1 MDIQVKHNSV
11 PNLKLPKFNVDTELD
26 DKLNDYDITRLM
38 NKSNFTTF
46 LGKAGSGKSSL
57 LISFLKTSAL
67 FKRVYSS
74 ILLFMPPNSR
84 ASIKDSFF
92 DKYLPEDQIYDEVN
106 LENLKEVYDIAQSNA
121 KDGENT
127 LIIFDDVQKYF
138 KGENEKLLLHMI
150 NNRRHARL
158 SIWFAVQTYNSI
170 PRQVRQG
177 ITDMF
182 VFKINKTEMENIFS
196 EQIEQHKDLFIEIL
210 KFIFRK
216 SHDFMYINTNS
227 QRIFSNWDELLIN
240 D

>member
-1 MDIQVKHNSV
+1 MDIVVKHNQV
-11 PNLKLPKFNVDTELD
+11 PKLKLPKFSVDNELD
-26 DKLNDYDITRLM
+26 DKLNDYDITKLM
-38 NKSNFTTF
+38 NKSNFSVF

-57 LISFLKTSAL
+57 LISFLKTPAL
-67 FKRVYSS
+67 FKRVYST

-92 DKYLPEDQIYDEVN
+92 DKHLPPEQIYDEVS
-106 LENLKEVYDIAQSNA
+106 LEKLKEAYDIAQGNA
-121 KDGENT
+121 TEGDNT
-127 LIIFDDVQKYF
+127 LIVFDDTQKYF
-138 KGENEKLLLHMI
+138 KGECEKFLLHMI

-196 EQIEQHKDLFIEIL
+196 EQIEQHKELFIEIL
-210 KFIFRK
+210 KFVFQK
-216 SHDFMYINTNS
+216 SHDFLYINTNS
-227 QRIFSNWDELLIN
+227 QRLFSNWNELLIQE
-240 D
+240 

>member
-1 MDIQVKHNSV
+1 MSDITIKHYDA
-11 PNLKLPKFNVDTELD
+11 PKLKLPKFSVDNELD
-26 DKLNDYDITRLM
+26 EKLNDYEITKLM
-38 NKSNFTTF
+38 NRSNFTVF

-57 LISFLKTSAL
+57 LISFLKTPIL
-67 FKRVYSS
+67 FKRVYSN

-92 DKYLPEDQIYDEVN
+92 DKYLPKEQIYDDVDINN
-106 LENLKEVYDIAQSNA
+106 LQESYDLAKSNA
-121 KDGENT
+121 TEGENT

-182 VFKINKTEMENIFS
+182 VFKISKIEMENIFS
-196 EQIEQHKDLFIEIL
+196 EQIEQHKELFIEIL
-210 KFIFRK
+210 KLVFHK
-216 SHDFMYINTNS
+216 THDFMYINTNT
-227 QRIFSNWDELLIN
+227 QRIFSNWNELLLK
-240 D
+240 

>member
-1 MDIQVKHNSV
+1 MSDITIKHYDA
-11 PNLKLPKFNVDTELD
+11 PKLKLPKFSVDNELD
-26 DKLNDYDITRLM
+26 EKLNDYEITKLM
-38 NKSNFTTF
+38 NRSNFTVF

-57 LISFLKTSAL
+57 LISFLKTPIL
-67 FKRVYSS
+67 FKRVYSN

-92 DKYLPEDQIYDEVN
+92 DKYLPKEQIYDDVDINN
-106 LENLKEVYDIAQSNA
+106 LQESYDLAKSNA
-121 KDGENT
+121 TEGENT

-182 VFKINKTEMENIFS
+182 VFKISKIEMENIFS
-196 EQIEQHKDLFIEIL
+196 EQIEQHKELFVEIL
-210 KFIFRK
+210 KLVFQK
-216 SHDFMYINTNS
+216 SHDFMYINTNT
-227 QRIFSNWDELLIN
+227 QRIFSNWNELLLK
-240 D
+240 